1 MTEPKKLNVETVLEY
16 IGVTHDNLRADAYNH
31 WYRFIEF
38 CKRNSGK
45 HWKENIRAK
54 LRSWIG
60 VDFRYLDGYLESYLS
75 WGILD
80 LDDGILIFKGIPDN
94 EEIPCELTEEQL
106 REELEEENE
115 QRNKLGKPKV
125 SLQEWKEKRSKRLK
139 PIK

>member
-1 MTEPKKLNVETVLEY
+1 MSEPKKLNVETVLEY

-45 HWKENIRAK
+45 NWKEDIRAK

-60 VDFRYLDGYLESYLS
+60 VDFRYLDDYLESCLS
-75 WGILD
+75 WGIME
-80 LDDGILIFKGIPDN
+80 LDDGNLIFKGIPN
-94 EEIPCELTEEQL
+94 GAEMPCELTEEQL
-106 REELEEENE
+106 REELDEENE
-115 QRNKLGKPKV
+115 QRNKLGKPRV
-125 SLQEWKEKRSKRLK
+125 SLEEWKEKRSKRWK